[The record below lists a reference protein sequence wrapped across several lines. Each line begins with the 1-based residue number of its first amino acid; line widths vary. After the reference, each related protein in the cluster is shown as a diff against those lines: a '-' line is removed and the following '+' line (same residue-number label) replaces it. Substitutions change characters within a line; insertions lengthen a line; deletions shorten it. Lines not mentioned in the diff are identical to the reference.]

1 MPRKATV
8 TARSQTAM
16 QATGST
22 ARPGSAALR
31 AVIATS
37 AKKHQRDEDQCEAEG
52 GADSAERGVERPL
65 RPSLRLI
72 ADSVIS

>member
-1 MPRKATV
+1 
-8 TARSQTAM
+8 M

-37 AKKHQRDEDQCEAEG
+37 AKKHQRDEDQREAEG
-52 GADSAERGVERPL
+52 GAEVRSWPQR
-65 RPSLRLI
+65 SLGSPKLT
-72 ADSVIS
+72 DGYQ